1 MYRPL
6 SLHFSTYVI
15 AFVLF
20 FVGCVSRDE
29 PRPSDCE
36 NSDLTIVSSGQTNPT
51 GCTTNNGQIIVA
63 ASGGLEPYE
72 FALDNGV
79 FASSSEFSGLGAG
92 VFTLHVKDAKGCEQS
107 VEVALT
113 VPGAT
118 LSALISGV
126 VDNQCLTDNGALN
139 VTASGGFP
147 PYHYKIG
154 TAAFGSNSS
163 FSNLKNGA
171 YVITVKD
178 DSGCSLSL
186 STTVVRGNTGISYS
200 AEVKEIL
207 TAKCATSSCHAGN
220 QNPNLSI
227 LSTLHSSAANVKSRI
242 ISGSMPPFPNTAL
255 TPDEKSKIICWI
267 EDGSANN

>member
-6 SLHFSTYVI
+6 PLFFSSYVI

-36 NSDLTIVSSGQTNPT
+36 NSDLAFAISGQTNPT
-51 GCTTNNGQIIVA
+51 GCTTNNGQIIVT

-79 FASSSEFSGLGAG
+79 FASSFEFSGLGAG
-92 VFTLHVKDAKGCEQS
+92 VFTLHVKDGNGCEQS
-107 VEVALT
+107 LEVTLS

-118 LSALISGV
+118 LSALVSAI
-126 VDNQCLTDNGALN
+126 VDNQCLTDNGALS
-139 VTASGGFP
+139 VIASGGFP
-147 PYHYKIG
+147 PYQYKIG

-163 FSNLKNGA
+163 FNNLKNGS
-171 YVITVKD
+171 YIIIVKD
-178 DSGCSLSL
+178 ESGCSLSL

-200 AEVKEIL
+200 SEVKEIF

-227 LSTLHSSAANVKSRI
+227 LSTLQSSAANVKSRI
-242 ISGSMPPFPNTAL
+242 VSGSMPPFPNTAL
-255 TPDEKSKIICWI
+255 TPEEKAKIICWI